1 MSRLQPVGTG
11 AAVGVFDHHSS
22 DHAADPVRAYRE
34 VREGPSV
41 VRSSCYGGFTAL
53 TRYDDIVA
61 VARDHERFSN
71 LFELPGGKGF
81 GGGTTLPH
89 NPTAPRMSFSEMDP
103 PEWNPIRRFLNPWFS
118 VEAAARFEP
127 RIRAITNDFID
138 RFIEHGRGDLVFD
151 LCSPV
156 PAV

>member
-71 LFELPGGKGF
+71 LFELPGGEGF

-127 RIRAITNDFID
+127 CVQTNGSETLECRRA
-138 RFIEHGRGDLVFD
+138 L
-151 LCSPV
+151 
-156 PAV
+156 